1 MTVLIVD
8 ASVWVSAADT
18 TDAFSEPS
26 RAFLSSVA
34 RRATP
39 IALPDFAELEVA
51 CALARRLRDAERG
64 KDLAGQMLRSPL
76 ITVHSLDSS
85 LLRRAVD
92 VGTRKLL
99 RAGDAVYAAVTELT
113 GGEVVSWD
121 EELIRRAGAV
131 TPREW
136 TERNAS
142 QEDRQEGVSGD
153 EPESESV
160 DR

>member
-8 ASVWVSAADT
+8 ASVWVAAADA

-34 RRATP
+34 RRAP
-39 IALPDFAELEVA
+39 PVALPDFAELEVA
-51 CALARRLRDAERG
+51 CALARRLGDGERG
-64 KDLAGQMLRSPL
+64 RALAGQMLRSP
-76 ITVHSLDSS
+76 IIGVHSLDAS
-85 LLRRAVD
+85 LLRRAVE
-92 VGTRKLL
+92 VGTRELL
-99 RAGDAVYAAVTELT
+99 RAGDAVYAAVAELT

-121 EELIRRAGAV
+121 EELIQRAGAV

-136 TERNAS
+136 MDENAP
-142 QEDRQEGVSGD
+142 RRGAGD
-153 EPESESV
+153 EPESESA

>member
-1 MTVLIVD
+1 MTVLVVD
-8 ASVWVSAADT
+8 ASVWVSAADA
-18 TDAFSEPS
+18 TDEVSEPS

-51 CALARRLRDAERG
+51 CALARRLSDAERG

-92 VGTRKLL
+92 LGTRKLL
-99 RAGDAVYAAVTELT
+99 RAGDAVYAAVTEVT

-121 EELIRRAGAV
+121 EELIQRAGAV

-136 TERNAS
+136 TEQNPQQA
-142 QEDRQEGVSGD
+142 DRQEGVSGD
-153 EPESESV
+153 DPESRSG